1 MKTWQKRKKAKL
13 RGIKYFINE
22 LRKFKWYYLILP
34 FLACGTN
41 VLLSLIVIVLPK
53 IVLDS
58 VHQKESIQS
67 LFSKIMILGLGLII
81 ISILEMFFHNMITYC
96 SQNFLYKKV
105 NVMWIE
111 KAITMDYHSFV
122 SNKGKNLMEK
132 VRTAI
137 SSPNWGI
144 VEILGRITSLMEALL
159 GLVVYCFIVGK
170 LHFVIVI
177 FLLLL
182 FAIEMSVG
190 ALVEKKKQTLKDERA
205 NATRRINYIAY
216 RTKGMKEGKDIRIFS
231 MVDLMRDLSSRVI
244 ADKRE
249 IEEKTENI
257 NGYHYLANASLIFLR
272 NGFAY
277 LYLCSQFVKGN
288 LSIGDFTL
296 YFAAITGVGSWLT
309 QLANAISQF
318 VETNNYIKDFMDF
331 IQIDDMGTGKKKV
344 EIKDPI
350 EIEFKDVS
358 FSYFVE
364 DKGEKKEIVVL
375 DHFNIKIPKG
385 EKLAVVGMNGAGKT
399 TFIKLLC
406 GLLNPTSGQIFVN
419 GMDTALISK
428 KDYYALFAVVFQHSQ
443 VLPVSI
449 ADNIMLNIDDKDHHK
464 LIHCLELAA
473 LKEKVDSL
481 PKGLDTCLRKTI
493 SEEGIEL
500 SGGQEQRLFLARAL
514 YKDAPFLVLDE
525 PTAALDPIA
534 ENDIYQK
541 YSLLVGENKTSVFVS
556 HRLAS
561 TSFCDRIILLE
572 NGKVKESGTHDELL
586 KLHGTYYQMYEAQ
599 SEYYRENDTE
609 GKVE

>member
-1 MKTWQKRKKAKL
+1 M

-22 LRKFKWYYLILP
+22 LRKFKWYSFILP
-34 FLACGTN
+34 FLACSTK
-41 VLLSLIVIVLPK
+41 VLLSLIVIILPK
-53 IVLDS
+53 IVLDA
-58 VHQKESIQS
+58 VEQNESIQS
-67 LFSKIMILGLGLII
+67 LFSKIMLLSFGLIV
-81 ISILEMFFHNMITYC
+81 ISILDMFFHNMITYC

-111 KAITMDYHSFV
+111 KAISMDYHVFI

-144 VEILGRITSLMEALL
+144 VEILSRITSLMEAFL
-159 GLVVYCFIVGK
+159 GLVVYCFIVGQ

-177 FLLLL
+177 FLLVI
-182 FAIEMSVG
+182 FVIEMSVG
-190 ALVEKKKQTLKDERA
+190 AFVEKKKQTLKDERA

-231 MVDLMRDLSSRVI
+231 MIDLMRDLSSRVI

-249 IEEKTENI
+249 IEEKAENI
-257 NGYHYLANASLIFLR
+257 NSYHYFVNAVLIFLR

-277 LYLCSQFVKGN
+277 LYLCSQFLKGN

-296 YFAAITGVGSWLT
+296 YFAAITGVGTWLT

-318 VETNNYIKDFMDF
+318 VETNNYVKDFMDF
-331 IQIDDMGTGKKKV
+331 IQIDEMEIGKKA
-344 EIKDPI
+344 EIKAPI

-364 DKGEKKEIVVL
+364 EKGEKKEIVVL
-375 DHFNIKIPKG
+375 DHFNIKISKG

-406 GLLNPTSGQIFVN
+406 GFLNPTSGQILVN
-419 GMDTALISK
+419 GMDTVLIPK
-428 KDYYALFAVVFQHSQ
+428 KDYYALFAAVFQHSQ

-449 ADNIMLNIDDKDHHK
+449 ADNVMLKIDEKDHCK
-464 LIHCLELAA
+464 LIHCLELAG

-481 PKGLDTCLRKTI
+481 PKGVDTCLRKTI
-493 SEEGIEL
+493 SDEGIEL

-514 YKDAPFLVLDE
+514 YKDVPFLVLDE

-541 YSLLVGENKTSVFVS
+541 YNLLVGENKTSVFVS

-572 NGKVKESGTHDELL
+572 NGKIKESGTHDALL

-599 SEYYRENDTE
+599 SEYYRAE
-609 GKVE
+609 GNAE